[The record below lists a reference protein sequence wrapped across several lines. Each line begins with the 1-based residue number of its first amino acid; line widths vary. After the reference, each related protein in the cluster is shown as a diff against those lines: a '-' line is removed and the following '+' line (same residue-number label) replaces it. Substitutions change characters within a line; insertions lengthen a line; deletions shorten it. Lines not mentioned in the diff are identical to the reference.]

1 MKENCSTMEENTT
14 NSGCLYDIVL
24 ENNFNL
30 NSIDFHTFLFPNKP
44 YIYNKMHALKKK
56 KKQKPLPLAFASQL
70 NALTG

>member
-30 NSIDFHTFLFPNKP
+30 NSIYFHTLFPNKP
-44 YIYNKMHALKKK
+44 YIYNKMHAFKK
-56 KKQKPLPLAFASQL
+56 KKQKPPLLAFASQL